1 MKTPLSTLL
10 KKAAKAAAPKRDDKS
25 SYKPLLPVIQQLLD
39 RGFILKDAVRWLQK
53 EKEIPE
59 GEEALHRA
67 YCAIRQALS
76 RRDSKAA

>member
-1 MKTPLSTLL
+1 MQTNLSTLL
-10 KKAAKAAAPKRDDKS
+10 KKAAKAVAPQRDDKS
-25 SYKPLLPVIQQLLD
+25 SYKQLLPAVQTLLD

-76 RRDSKAA
+76 RRDGKAA